1 MALSVSQLVS
11 RTHKQIAILERIH
24 AVVMNIL
31 RTAENDMTNSLKS
44 SDIEVFLSDAAW
56 AICSTYHTVF
66 NASPGSAIFGQ
77 NMLFDVLFIADW
89 KKIGEHRQWLTDLK
103 TAHKNEGR
111 IDYDNQVG
119 EKVLVRNNGILS
131 KAESRYLK
139 EPWAITSVH
148 TSGTIMVQCRN
159 KNLKGC

>member
-89 KKIGEHRQWLTDLK
+89 KKIGEHRQ
-103 TAHKNEGR
+103 
-111 IDYDNQVG
+111 
-119 EKVLVRNNGILS
+119 
-131 KAESRYLK
+131 
-139 EPWAITSVH
+139 
-148 TSGTIMVQCRN
+148 
-159 KNLKGC
+159 